1 MNLDRGIINSEYDIS
16 ADSLSG
22 LGRLVWVTRSPGLA
36 DVLGAVH
43 KEVLD
48 NHLQHRDVAVGQ
60 LLLAALHHFLA
71 KRGTVILTN
80 SLLK

>member
-1 MNLDRGIINSEYDIS
+1 M
-16 ADSLSG
+16 
-22 LGRLVWVTRSPGLA
+22 TRSPGLT

-48 NHLQHRDVAVGQ
+48 NHLEHRDVAVGQ
-60 LLLAALHHFLA
+60 LLLTALDHFLA

-80 SLLK
+80 SLLEMNS